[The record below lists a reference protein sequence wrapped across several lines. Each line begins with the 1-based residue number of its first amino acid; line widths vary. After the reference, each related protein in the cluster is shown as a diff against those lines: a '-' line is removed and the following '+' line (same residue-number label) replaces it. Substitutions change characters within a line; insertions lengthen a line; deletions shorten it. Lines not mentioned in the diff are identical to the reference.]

1 MWPRTREYNP
11 WQDLHSKSE
20 LTLGICPLPAGLQ
33 GLYFS
38 DIEAIAITDQA
49 DRIGRR
55 CVLAH
60 ELAHFDLGHRQCV
73 GIGRFGAMY
82 ARRQERA
89 ADQLAAE
96 RLVAFEALLVMAE
109 YGFETDEAAE
119 NLDVTPGMLAVRLR
133 NLTPAESRTLDDI
146 RKRFAA

>member
-1 MWPRTREYNP
+1 MWPRRGEYNP
-11 WQDLHSKSE
+11 WQHLHRKTE

-33 GLYFS
+33 GLYFG

-60 ELAHFDLGHRQCV
+60 ELAHFDLKHKQCA
-73 GIGRFGAMY
+73 GLGRFGSMY
-82 ARRQERA
+82 ARRQEAA
-89 ADQLAAE
+89 ADALAAE
-96 RLVAFEALLVMAE
+96 RLITFESLLVIAE
-109 YGFETDEAAE
+109 WAHDKHEAAE
-119 NLDVTPGMLAVRLR
+119 TLDVTPGMLAVRLR
-133 NLTPAESRTLDDI
+133 NLTPAEARALTDI